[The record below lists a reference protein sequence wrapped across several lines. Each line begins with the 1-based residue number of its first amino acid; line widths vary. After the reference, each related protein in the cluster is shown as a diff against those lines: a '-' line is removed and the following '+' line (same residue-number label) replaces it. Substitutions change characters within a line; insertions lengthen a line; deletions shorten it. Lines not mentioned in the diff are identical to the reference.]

1 MAERDAMAATGI
13 DTELVA
19 RRDAE
24 GTRTMGGALVAALM
38 ASAEERGVEV
48 VAGCGVEDLAD
59 ADGWWTLAGA
69 AAPSPAPS
77 FSPPAGSSGT
87 RGCRRRSCPTR

>member
-1 MAERDAMAATGI
+1 MAERDAWAATGI
-13 DTELVA
+13 DTEVVA

-24 GTRTMGGALVAALM
+24 GTRTMGGALVAALV
-38 ASAEERGVEV
+38 ASAEERGVEI
-48 VAGCGVEDLAD
+48 VAGCGVDDL
-59 ADGWWTLAGA
+59 GTPTGGGRS
-69 AAPSPAPS
+69 PVCGPAPS